1 MVFVVI
7 RRRDNRRPAPD
18 ATAHRTPQR
27 RRDQDDTAKRD
38 TLALN
43 QEKNVQIVD
52 VMTPDPRTV
61 TPGDTLQRAAQL
73 MDNLNVGVLPVTEGD
88 RLVGMLTDR
97 DIVVRSTSAGQDPR
111 TATVSD
117 AMTGEVRALPSD
129 ASVLDAIH
137 MMKDQ
142 QLRRIPVV
150 DTNSKLIGILSLGD
164 LADAG
169 TPEAQEALEG
179 ISTPAEPDR

>member
-1 MVFVVI
+1 VADGALVFK
-7 RRRDNRRPAPD
+7 PG
-18 ATAHRTPQR
+18 
-27 RRDQDDTAKRD
+27 
-38 TLALN
+38 
-43 QEKNVQIVD
+43 EKNVRIVD

-61 TPGDTLQRAAQL
+61 TPGDTLQSAAQL

-117 AMTGEVRALPSD
+117 AMTGEVRSLPSES
-129 ASVLDAIH
+129 SVLDAIH

-150 DTNSKLIGILSLGD
+150 EAGNKLVGILSLGD
-164 LADAG
+164 LAEAG
-169 TPEAQEALEG
+169 TPEAQDALEG